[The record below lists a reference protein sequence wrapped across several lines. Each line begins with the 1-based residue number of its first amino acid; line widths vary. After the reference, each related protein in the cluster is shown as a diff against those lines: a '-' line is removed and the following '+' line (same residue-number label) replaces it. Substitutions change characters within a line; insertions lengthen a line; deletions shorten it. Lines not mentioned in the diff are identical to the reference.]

1 MKWGIEATMFNL
13 DPTTII
19 SRILILIIALS
30 VHEFSHA
37 FVADRFGDTTPRAH
51 GRLTLNPAAHL
62 DLMGSL
68 MLILVGFGWARP
80 VPINPYVL
88 NRRSPSALMWV
99 SFAGPLSNLALAFM
113 AAILLRVGGFT
124 YSFSPTGMFPTP
136 FQFLVAFI
144 QINLLLFLF
153 NLIPLAPLDGEKI
166 AQYFFPPAW
175 ANFLDR
181 IHPYGPM
188 ILMMIIFVGPMLGID
203 IFGWV
208 LMPVLN
214 TISRLLIGGLG

>member
-1 MKWGIEATMFNL
+1 MFNL

-19 SRILILIIALS
+19 TRILILIIALS

-37 FVADRFGDTTPRAH
+37 FVADRFGDTTPRDN

-88 NRRSPSALMWV
+88 NRRSPSAIMWV

-113 AAILLRVGGFT
+113 AAILLRVIPLT
-124 YSFSPTGMFPTP
+124 LSFSTTSLLPSLTR
-136 FQFLVAFI
+136 FLVAFI
-144 QINLLLFLF
+144 QINLLLLFF

-166 AQYFFPPAW
+166 ARYFFPPSW

-188 ILMMIIFVGPMLGID
+188 ILMALLFLGPMVGID
-203 IFGWV
+203 IFGLV
-208 LMPVLN
+208 LVPVLN

>member
-1 MKWGIEATMFNL
+1 MFNL
-13 DPTTII
+13 DPATII
-19 SRILILIIALS
+19 TRILILIIALS

-37 FVADRFGDTTPRAH
+37 FVADRFGDPTPRDN

-80 VPINPYVL
+80 VPVNPYIL
-88 NRRSPSALMWV
+88 NRRSPAAMMWV

-113 AAILLRVGGFT
+113 AAMLLRVLPLT
-124 YSFSPTGMFPTP
+124 SSFSSTGLFPSPT
-136 FQFLVAFI
+136 QFLVAFI
-144 QINLLLFLF
+144 QINLLLLLF

-175 ANFLDR
+175 ADFMDR
-181 IHPYGPM
+181 IRPFGPM
-188 ILMMIIFVGPMLGID
+188 ILMVLIFVGPMVGID

-208 LMPVLN
+208 LIPVLN
-214 TISRLLIGGLG
+214 TISRLLIGGL